1 MSGQV
6 PKAVQKERAKQLR
19 DLFEQKTLQFE
30 TSFIGSTRQ
39 VLWESTQQLPDGQ
52 WETHGLSENYLTV
65 KTIFPTPVRNRIDSV
80 RISGRQDGKLI
91 GIVIPD
97 PGKEDNDGRI

>member
-39 VLWESTQQLPDGQ
+39 VLWESTQHLSPSKLEGVPDGR
-52 WETHGLSENYLTV
+52 G
-65 KTIFPTPVRNRIDSV
+65 
-80 RISGRQDGKLI
+80 RISYMFGWTDNYIRLSRPYSPTLAGSI
-91 GIVIPD
+91 EEVEIRPENIVR
-97 PGKEDNDGRI
+97 E